1 MAVINSILENSVC
14 SECKTGQLNMREDV
28 QCLRGW
34 ASKLFLSCTSFG
46 LNKNYF
52 TSPTL
57 ENGQY
62 EVNLRS
68 VYALRCI
75 GKAHAAGDIFSA
87 IVNMPPPVANLR
99 NSKIVHV
106 TVCELAEDSMK
117 RASAE
122 CKVVNDGEGDI
133 AATMDGT

>member
-1 MAVINSILENSVC
+1 MDENVVTNVSASSSKWEDIFVSYESENLKDLSAYRLVSMAIINSILENGVG
-14 SECKTGQLNMREDV
+14 SECKTGQLNMRKNV

-52 TSPTL
+52 TSLTL

-75 GKAHAAGDIFSA
+75 GKGHHKHASTSRKSST
-87 IVNMPPPVANLR
+87 LQ
-99 NSKIVHV
+99 
-106 TVCELAEDSMK
+106 
-117 RASAE
+117 
-122 CKVVNDGEGDI
+122 
-133 AATMDGT
+133 